1 MRILVSDD
9 VSEKGVAILRE
20 HFDVDVKTNMPPEEL
35 LACIGESRWPC
46 HPQPDAGD

>member
-35 LACIGESRWPC
+35 SIRTDLSGLRTA
-46 HPQPDAGD
+46 